1 LPAAKA
7 APSSLLETAAH
18 ATIETFIAPNKAR
31 VFSRYTLDAFC
42 KSTRLQLPP
51 HELSASLSAATV
63 RGRTSRGTSII
74 RVDHTL
80 DPPPDFVQQRIWN
93 YVSRSPLHSLWNL
106 QGIPLATVA
115 KRTWKSFLADNLLG
129 RAAELGFYFLF
140 ALFPTLF
147 SASSLLGLAARSA
160 STIYADLLRYLAL
173 VIPTSALGTVL
184 ATFNE
189 TTAAASSG
197 KLTFGLI
204 ASIWSA
210 SVGIS
215 GIQEALNT
223 VYKLKETRSYFMAR
237 LSAIG
242 VTIVLSGIVTLMLA
256 CMLGGD
262 FFGHLARHSIEN
274 HFFAS
279 FVALIS
285 RIIGWLLASA
295 LLALSFAVVYYWAP
309 NLKQRCWRW
318 LTPGGTIGILFWLL
332 ASFGLRLYIHFFNF
346 YSLTYGSLGAVII
359 LLMWFYITG
368 LMLLLGAE
376 INSEI
381 EAAAAEKRI
390 AATPPTNPQ
399 TNLPSSPQP

>member
-1 LPAAKA
+1 
-7 APSSLLETAAH
+7 
-18 ATIETFIAPNKAR
+18 
-31 VFSRYTLDAFC
+31 
-42 KSTRLQLPP
+42 
-51 HELSASLSAATV
+51 
-63 RGRTSRGTSII
+63 
-74 RVDHTL
+74 
-80 DPPPDFVQQRIWN
+80 
-93 YVSRSPLHSLWNL
+93 
-106 QGIPLATVA
+106 
-115 KRTWKSFLADNLLG
+115 
-129 RAAELGFYFLF
+129 
-140 ALFPTLF
+140 
-147 SASSLLGLAARSA
+147 
-160 STIYADLLRYLAL
+160 
-173 VIPTSALGTVL
+173 
-184 ATFNE
+184 
-189 TTAAASSG
+189 
-197 KLTFGLI
+197 
-204 ASIWSA
+204 
-210 SVGIS
+210 
-215 GIQEALNT
+215 
-223 VYKLKETRSYFMAR
+223 MAR

-381 EAAAAEKRI
+381 EAAAAEKRLATTS
-390 AATPPTNPQ
+390 AATNPA
-399 TNLPSSPQP
+399 NPSL

>member
-1 LPAAKA
+1 M
-7 APSSLLETAAH
+7 
-18 ATIETFIAPNKAR
+18 
-31 VFSRYTLDAFC
+31 
-42 KSTRLQLPP
+42 
-51 HELSASLSAATV
+51 
-63 RGRTSRGTSII
+63 

-106 QGIPLATVA
+106 QGIPLGTVA
-115 KRTWKSFLADNLLG
+115 KRTWKSFLTDNLLG

-160 STIYADLLRYLAL
+160 STIYVDLLRYLAL

-215 GIQEALNT
+215 AIQEALNT
-223 VYKLKETRSYFMAR
+223 VYKVKETRSYFMAR

-242 VTIVLSGIVTLMLA
+242 VTIILSGVVTLTLA

-262 FFGHLARHSIEN
+262 FFAHLAHHSIEN
-274 HFFAS
+274 HFFAAL
-279 FVALIS
+279 VALIS
-285 RIIGWLLASA
+285 RLIGWLFATA
-295 LLALSFAVVYYWAP
+295 LLALSFAVIYYWAP
-309 NLKQRCWRW
+309 NVKQRCWRW
-318 LTPGGTIGILFWLL
+318 LTPGGAIGILFWLL
-332 ASFGLRLYIHFFNF
+332 ASLGLRLYIHFFNF
-346 YSLTYGSLGAVII
+346 YSLAYGSLGAVII

-368 LMLLLGAE
+368 LMILLGAE

-381 EAAAAEKRI
+381 EAAAAEKRL
-390 AATPPTNPQ
+390 AANLPTNPS
-399 TNLPSSPQP
+399 TDSTTPSPNPPPPEPIHPLPSSS